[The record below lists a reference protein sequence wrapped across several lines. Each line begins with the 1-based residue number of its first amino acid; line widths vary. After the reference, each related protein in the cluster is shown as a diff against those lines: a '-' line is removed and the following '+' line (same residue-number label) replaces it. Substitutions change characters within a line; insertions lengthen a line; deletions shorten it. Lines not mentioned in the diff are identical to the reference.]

1 MKAGYMQWT
10 ENPYLCRLHAMDSG
24 IVYAFDIFGTAIF
37 AITGAVK
44 GVRNRLDF
52 LGVIVFAIT
61 VGCGGGMVR
70 DALLGI
76 FPVAVFCDNA
86 YVLVCIAMGILV
98 FFLSPRAVG
107 RWALIQYL
115 DAIGLG
121 VFTAIGCVKA
131 QALGLGAIGVM
142 TSGVFGAVGG
152 GVLRDVVC
160 HEIPMVLTSD
170 FYASASILGGL
181 LFVVLIACGV
191 SGDILMYSTA
201 LFTTVLRMLG
211 YHFKW
216 RLPVARMVGEEKRDR

>member
-1 MKAGYMQWT
+1 
-10 ENPYLCRLHAMDSG
+10 MDSG

-61 VGCGGGMVR
+61 VGCGGGMLR

-98 FFLSPRAVG
+98 FLLSPKAVG

-131 QALGLGAIGVM
+131 QSLGLGAIGVM

-152 GVLRDVVC
+152 GVLRDVFC

-181 LFVVLIACGV
+181 LFVILISFGIN
-191 SGDILMYSTA
+191 GDILMYSTA
-201 LFTTVLRMLG
+201 VFTTVLRMLG

-216 RLPVARMVGEEKRDR
+216 RLPVARMVGEDKK

>member
-1 MKAGYMQWT
+1 
-10 ENPYLCRLHAMDSG
+10 MDSG

-61 VGCGGGMVR
+61 VGCGGGMLRDTILGNFPIAVVR
-70 DALLGI
+70 
-76 FPVAVFCDNA
+76 DNA

-98 FFLSPRAVG
+98 FLLSPKAVG
-107 RWALIQYL
+107 RWSIIQYL
-115 DAIGLG
+115 DAVGLG

-131 QALGLGAIGVM
+131 EALGLGAVGVM
-142 TSGVFGAVGG
+142 ASGVFGAVGG
-152 GVLRDVVC
+152 GVLRDVFC

-181 LFVVLIACGV
+181 LFVLLFHSGV
-191 SGDILMYSTA
+191 SGDVLMYSTA
-201 LFTTVLRMLG
+201 VFTMVLRMLG
-211 YHFKW
+211 YHFRWK
-216 RLPVARMVGEEKRDR
+216 LPVARMVGEAKRDR